1 MKIPR
6 KNINILEIGLKTITQ
21 QINNKTLI
29 RTESFFYIDIKNKVL
44 YSKIRKWKDE
54 VVKW

>member
-44 YSKIRKWKDE
+44 YSKIRK
-54 VVKW
+54 